1 MTTRTMMR
9 PAPPT
14 RRLNPISTGADILA
28 FSIGLTG
35 SFMVKLVGELPVSEA
50 LILLILPVLLIMHG
64 RRLLRPGLKI
74 IFILLALWLFSQV
87 LTDIYR
93 GTSAFDW
100 VRSDANICFFAIDL
114 VCVAVLLGRNERR
127 KVIFIAAY
135 AIGSLLAARY
145 QPSQEAV
152 QYPWKFGYAG
162 GIISLVIL
170 ASCYFYSRRRYTI
183 ALILLAG
190 IMGVNLLKN
199 YRGPVLDLLIV
210 IALVMPL
217 IPERIGRLRLLPRKG
232 TGLRVVVLAT
242 MALGAGM
249 AAAGLVYWVTAA
261 GLVGEEAQI
270 KNQAEAQ
277 SGGGLL
283 LGGRP
288 EILVS
293 SQAVWD
299 SPILGHGSYARD
311 FKYIEMLNDI
321 EARWGQQLDLRDVEQ
336 QGQGLIPAHSH
347 LMGAWVQAG
356 ILGAVFWAYV
366 LWLSLKGIVRVSLLL
381 PPLAPLYA
389 MMLVSFVWG
398 IWFSPFASTERTQAA
413 LVIIFTLDLLDTKVP
428 GFQALERP
436 SRSKWR
442 RSPLRGPLAVS
453 RSNVNVP
460 PSGATRIPG
469 PFDPRR

>member
-1 MTTRTMMR
+1 MTTRTLTR
-9 PAPPT
+9 PGSSSL
-14 RRLNPISTGADILA
+14 RLNAVSVGADILA
-28 FSIGLTG
+28 FSIGLSG
-35 SFMVKLVGELPVSEA
+35 SFMVKIVGELPVSEA
-50 LILLILPVLLIMHG
+50 LILLVLPVLLVMHG
-64 RRLLRPGLKI
+64 RRVVRPRMKI
-74 IFILLALWLFSQV
+74 IFLLLALWLFSQM

-93 GTSAFDW
+93 GTATFDW
-100 VRSDANICFFAIDL
+100 VRSDANICFFALDL
-114 VCVAVLLGRNERR
+114 ICVAVLLGRNERR
-127 KVIFIAAY
+127 KVIFIGAY
-135 AIGSLLAARY
+135 AIGSLLATRY

-152 QYPWKFGYAG
+152 QYPWKFGYAE
-162 GIISLVIL
+162 GILSLVIL
-170 ASCYFYSRRRYTI
+170 VSCYFYSRHRYLI
-183 ALILLAG
+183 AGVFLAG
-190 IMGVNLLKN
+190 IMAVNLLKN
-199 YRGPVLDLLIV
+199 YRSPVLVLLVV

-232 TGLRVVVLAT
+232 TGLRVLVLAT
-242 MALGAGM
+242 MALGAGA
-249 AAAGLVYWVTAA
+249 AAAGLIYWVTAA

-270 KNQAEAQ
+270 KNQTEAQ
-277 SGGGLL
+277 AGGGLL

-293 SQAVWD
+293 SQAVLD

-321 EARWGQQLDLRDVEQ
+321 EARWGYRLDLRDVEQ

-366 LWLSLKGIVRVSLLL
+366 LWLSLKGIVRVSMLL

-413 LVIIFTLDLLDTKVP
+413 LVIIFTLDLLDARVP
-428 GFQALERP
+428 DFQALPRP
-436 SRSKWR
+436 VRSTWR
-442 RSPLRGPLAVS
+442 RSPPRGPLAVS
-453 RSNVNVP
+453 RSNMNVS
-460 PSGATRIPG
+460 PSEARRIPG